1 MVAGRMR
8 KHLSTITLLG
18 QDFVKDGDITVAKL
32 LEQHGASVKG
42 FTRLVVGEGLEK
54 RSENFADE
62 VAQQM
67 KSV

>member
-1 MVAGRMR
+1 MG
-8 KHLSTITLLG
+8 LWDTL
-18 QDFVKDGDITVAKL
+18 K
-32 LEQHGASVKG
+32 QHGASVKG